1 MALAVCL
8 LFDGR
13 SERLVRELW
22 SRLEAQGVHTLET
35 HTHRRHRPH
44 LSYAV
49 LRAWDLERVRDAV
62 TALPD
67 DGEFLAEGHGSVLFP
82 RGRIALAVSIPAA
95 AAVRQERVVAAL
107 ASTGADLHQH
117 YRPGH
122 WIPHVSAA
130 THAPRPVRTAAVAT
144 IADTVPMGL
153 TVARAALIDSA
164 TGETWPLPTVP

>member
-13 SERLVRELW
+13 SERLVRDLW
-22 SRLEAQGVHTLET
+22 SRLEVHGIRTLET

-49 LRAWDLERVRDAV
+49 LRAWDLDRVRAIV
-62 TALPD
+62 EAMPD
-67 DGEFLAEGHGSVLFP
+67 GGGFLAEGHGSVLFP
-82 RGRIALAVSIPAA
+82 RGRVALAVSIPAA
-95 AAVRQERVVAAL
+95 VALRQERVATALVAA
-107 ASTGADLHQH
+107 GADLHQH

-122 WIPHVSAA
+122 WIPHVSVA
-130 THAPRPVRTAAVAT
+130 TRAKGTRQAAAVT
-144 IADTVPMGL
+144 MVADTLPLGL

-164 TGETWPLPTVP
+164 TGQTWPLSTVP